1 MRAVNAISSCSAEQA
16 ANLAP
21 FSLAHG
27 IDDTMARIIAV
38 ANQKGGVGKTTTAVN
53 LAAALAAAKRRVLLV
68 DFDPQGNATMAS
80 GVDKRVAKPNGC
92 EVLLDEAPIEQAIVK
107 TESHFDLLP
116 GNGDLT
122 AAELKLMDAIARESR
137 LKEQLAKVADRYDII
152 LIDCPPSLHLLT
164 LNALTAANGLLI
176 PVQCE
181 YFALEG
187 LSSLLDT
194 VKAVRQRLNPALE
207 IEGLLRTMY
216 DVRNNLG
223 NEVSAQLI
231 HHFGDKVL
239 RSIIPR
245 NVRLAEAPSHGQP
258 IHLYDR
264 SSRGAIAYIGLA
276 GEMIRRERGHVAA
289 AAAAQDHAAE
299 AAEAALHDD
308 ATQVGLADE
317 TLDDIVDIHQ
327 E

>member
-1 MRAVNAISSCSAEQA
+1 
-16 ANLAP
+16 
-21 FSLAHG
+21 
-27 IDDTMARIIAV
+27 MARIIAV

-53 LAAALAAAKRRVLLV
+53 LAAALAAAKRKVLLV

-92 EVLLDEAPIEQAIVK
+92 EVLLDEAPIEQAIVR
-107 TESHFDLLP
+107 TEAHYDLLP

-137 LKEQLAKVADRYDII
+137 LKEQLAKIADRYDTI

-164 LNALTAANGLLI
+164 LNALTAAHGLLI

-194 VKAVRQRLNPALE
+194 VKAVRQRLNPTLE

-223 NEVSAQLI
+223 NEVSAQLT

-276 GEMIRRERGHVAA
+276 GEMIRRERGQIAA
-289 AAAAQDHAAE
+289 AAAHDHADDVVAVT
-299 AAEAALHDD
+299 LHDD
-308 ATQVGLADE
+308 IDV

>member
-1 MRAVNAISSCSAEQA
+1 
-16 ANLAP
+16 
-21 FSLAHG
+21 
-27 IDDTMARIIAV
+27 MARIIAV

-53 LAAALAAAKRRVLLV
+53 LAAALAAAKRSVLLV
-68 DFDPQGNATMAS
+68 DLDPQGNATMAS
-80 GVDKRVAKPNGC
+80 GVNKREVVVNGC
-92 EVLLDEAPIEQAIVK
+92 AVLLEEVPITEAIVS
-107 TESHFDLLP
+107 TAAHFDLLP
-116 GNGDLT
+116 GGSDLT
-122 AAELKLMDAIARESR
+122 AAELKLMDSLAREHR
-137 LKEQLAKVADRYDII
+137 LKEQLASIVDRYDII
-152 LIDCPPSLHLLT
+152 LIDCPPSLNLLT
-164 LNALTAANGLLI
+164 LNALTAAHGVLI

-194 VKAVRQRLNPALE
+194 IKAVHRRLNPGLQ

-223 NEVSAQLI
+223 NEVSAQLSQ
-231 HHFGDKVL
+231 HFGDKLL

-276 GEMIRRERGHVAA
+276 GEMIRRERTR
-289 AAAAQDHAAE
+289 HAGEPIPSPPARLH
-299 AAEAALHDD
+299 EAAL
-308 ATQVGLADE
+308 LAVPTE
-317 TLDDIVDIHQ
+317 NHQ
-327 E
+327 D

>member
-1 MRAVNAISSCSAEQA
+1 
-16 ANLAP
+16 
-21 FSLAHG
+21 
-27 IDDTMARIIAV
+27 MARIIAV

-68 DFDPQGNATMAS
+68 DLDPQGNATMAS
-80 GVDKRVAKPNGC
+80 GVNKRDDGPSGC
-92 EVLLDEAPIEQAIVK
+92 EVLLEEVEIATAIVP
-107 TESHFDLLP
+107 TEGHYDLLP

-122 AAELKLMDAIARESR
+122 AAELKLMDALAREHR
-137 LKEQLAKVADRYDII
+137 LKELLARVSASYDTI
-152 LIDCPPSLHLLT
+152 LIDCPPSLNLLT
-164 LNALTAANGLLI
+164 LNALTAADGVLI

-194 VKAVRQRLNPALE
+194 IKAVRHRLNPKLE

-223 NEVSAQLI
+223 NEVSAQLTQ
-231 HHFGDKVL
+231 HFGDKVL

-276 GEMIRRERGHVAA
+276 GEMIRRERGLPLP
-289 AAAAQDHAAE
+289 AE
-299 AAEAALHDD
+299 PVQAIEAIDDLEPSYPGDSAALLK
-308 ATQVGLADE
+308 APAAN
-317 TLDDIVDIHQ
+317 HQ

>member
-1 MRAVNAISSCSAEQA
+1 
-16 ANLAP
+16 
-21 FSLAHG
+21 
-27 IDDTMARIIAV
+27 MARIIAV

-53 LAAALAAAKRRVLLV
+53 LAAALAAAKRKVLLV
-68 DFDPQGNATMAS
+68 DLDPQGNATMAS
-80 GVDKRVAKPNGC
+80 GVDKNQAKPNGC
-92 EVLLDEAPIEQAIVK
+92 EVLLDEAPIERAIVT
-107 TESHFDLLP
+107 TEAHYDLLP

-122 AAELKLMDAIARESR
+122 AAELKLMDALARESR
-137 LKEQLAKVADRYDII
+137 LKEQLAKVAGKYDTI
-152 LIDCPPSLHLLT
+152 LIDCPPTLHLLT
-164 LNALTAANGLLI
+164 LNALTAADGLLI

-194 VKAVRQRLNPALE
+194 VKAVRQRLNPELE

-223 NEVSAQLI
+223 NEVSAQLTQ
-231 HHFGDKVL
+231 HFGDKVL

-276 GEMIRRERGHVAA
+276 GEIIRRERG
-289 AAAAQDHAAE
+289 AQ
-299 AAEAALHDD
+299 AALAALGEMHDD
-308 ATQVGLADE
+308 QSAARDATIDL
-317 TLDDIVDIHQ
+317 HQ